1 MKKKYTYFAIIIIL
15 FIILYKLTLY
25 FFNDQR
31 LNNQVKFSDDVF
43 KGKYVVAID
52 ESKKGKY
59 FNSLT
64 DIDTICKKFFYCKF
78 EEKSANKYIILM
90 PYEFLGNSIKIEG
103 VFDILPV
110 DKNNIIEYQ
119 FDGTIS
125 NFTGDKKFPFN
136 VKANLNIFDD
146 NSTTTLN
153 FKWDLK
159 SAILKKVT
167 NKFGKSLIFYTVEQL
182 QSSTFKKISSDINK
196 NWIFY

>member
-1 MKKKYTYFAIIIIL
+1 YTYFAIIIIL

-25 FFNDQR
+25 LFNDQS
-31 LNNQVKFSDDVF
+31 LNNQVEFSDDVF

-64 DIDTICKKFFYCKF
+64 DINTICKKFFYCKF

-90 PYEFLGNSIKIEG
+90 PYELLGNSIKIEG

-110 DKNNIIEYQ
+110 DKKNIIEYQ

-125 NFTGDKKFPFN
+125 NLTGDKKFPFN

-146 NSTTTLN
+146 NITTTLN

-159 SAILKKVT
+159 SAILKKIT
-167 NKFGKSLIFYTVEQL
+167 NKFGKSLILSTVEQL

-196 NWIFY
+196 N